1 MMRELENRV
10 SAGKVSQDVTDYV
23 NMRIASF
30 KLSMVEDLSSIFGNG
45 LRMMLVIVFGAMA
58 FMILSVA
65 AIIWLGNL
73 IGSVLWATLI
83 VAAVYIIAA
92 IVIYFMRRQF
102 INLIVPMFSTM
113 FFKPRKIKEEDHDDE

>member
-92 IVIYFMRRQF
+92 VVIYFMRRQF

-113 FFKPRKIKEEDHDDE
+113 FFTPRKIKEEDHDDE